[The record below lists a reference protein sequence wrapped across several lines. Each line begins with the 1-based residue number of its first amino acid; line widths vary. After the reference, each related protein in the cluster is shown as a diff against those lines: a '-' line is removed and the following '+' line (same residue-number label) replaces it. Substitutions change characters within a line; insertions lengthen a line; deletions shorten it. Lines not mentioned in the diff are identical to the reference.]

1 MKWGW
6 KRARRLAV
14 LPVTGPL
21 SSLWRLPLLDSQRH
35 CWTSS
40 LTHSLAYRLLF
51 WSPGPLLLSQMGKSF
66 TMSCS
71 ADTPMTATLVTPR
84 CSSTGTSQAL
94 IRMKLSNHT
103 PCTNIRYRTVS
114 IVVCSC
120 FRSRI
125 TANTGFLVFIHMANK
140 QELNFMTINDICSYT
155 TLKQSSTLALGSN
168 VTDVCRLHT
177 FKLCSERFHW
187 TQFVW
192 CDMERCP
199 VFIMKYLN
207 MHRHSIQLIYHLHM
221 HTNTKTK

>member
-6 KRARRLAV
+6 KRARRSAV

-40 LTHSLAYRLLF
+40 LIHSLAYTLLF

-71 ADTPMTATLVTPR
+71 ADTPLTTTLVSPR
-84 CSSTGTSQAL
+84 CSSTRISQAL
-94 IRMKLSNHT
+94 IRMKHSNHT
-103 PCTNIRYRTVS
+103 PFTSIRYGAVC

-120 FRSRI
+120 FRNRI
-125 TANTGFLVFIHMANK
+125 TANTGFLVFIRMANK

-155 TLKQSSTLALGSN
+155 TLKNRIQCLHWALTSLKFLGFTHLNCAVNGSVVLN
-168 VTDVCRLHT
+168 LLDVTWRDVL
-177 FKLCSERFHW
+177 FS
-187 TQFVW
+187 
-192 CDMERCP
+192 
-199 VFIMKYLN
+199 
-207 MHRHSIQLIYHLHM
+207 
-221 HTNTKTK
+221 